1 MDRHAGFA
9 TAIGISERVFQDLV
23 RVMYVAGRLNPR
35 LVSAAPSLSFDLLQD
50 VPKVFFLAGDPSR
63 ITLEISAWGPAT
75 ITPPGENPEQRDVL
89 FNARVVAP
97 LMVELNGANLIF
109 SLNGLSAQLTTLSIV
124 PYRGGPLSSTAQTF
138 IESSSVR
145 SLMLIGIRNY
155 LNTVAQMIPP
165 FSLALLDPALE
176 GSDATVQARVLQ
188 GVLVLGIDAH
198 SGVLMTAGDPNLLT
212 NFNEGQDIAVWSN
225 PAYSKVTTFS
235 VIEPKFRTAIEG
247 DGATFGPFSLDIVE
261 GGLAISGSGSKSTGT
276 VEFSLKA
283 VPRLVREWDDFV
295 FSELDEAVGGGP
307 HREHYVSHELWFEV
321 QDLDL
326 DVDRAPGVIILE
338 VLGVLFTFGVG
349 TKIIEDIING
359 IRASTEDRIVSGVE
373 GDRRAITWRFSLQ
386 GIPRPMMYLH
396 IDRYECHVEGVFIG
410 LTYHPEFWSTEV
422 DGPWHSI
429 AAQEVLTGT
438 VTYEVRLGAGLL
450 VDDPELRVRWTV
462 RRLDTN
468 QIPFTTDEVAA
479 NSLSLNLTIADVPFL
494 ETDFFLVECRVYRAL
509 GSQVTEFLNYTRSLI
524 IHDALD
530 RSHPFVQWT
539 HDVFTPIVEVRPDGS
554 TIETGYQLRT
564 RQSAIHRTALP
575 GRCRMS
581 TFYSLKREEPNKAL
595 QKRTPDYLD
604 ELPFPIADLI
614 HNRSKVCDYCFF
626 GGPTKNVPLI

>member
-23 RVMYVAGRLNPR
+23 RVMYVAGKLNPH
-35 LVSAAPSLSFDLLQD
+35 LVSTAPSLNLNLIQD

-75 ITPPGENPEQRDVL
+75 VTPPGGNPEQRDVL

-97 LMVELNGANLIF
+97 LMVGLNEAQLLF
-109 SLNGLSAQLTTLSIV
+109 SLNGLSAQLTSLSIV
-124 PYRGGPLSSTAQTF
+124 PYRGGPFSSAAQTF
-138 IESSSVR
+138 IDSSSVR
-145 SLMLIGIRNY
+145 SLLLLGIRNY
-155 LNTVAQMIPP
+155 LNNVAQMIPP
-165 FSLALLDPALE
+165 FSLALLDPALAD
-176 GSDATVQARVLQ
+176 SNATVQARVLQ

-198 SGVLMTAGDPNLLT
+198 SAVTTTGDPNLLT
-212 NFNEGQDIAVWSN
+212 NFNEGQDLAIWSN
-225 PAYSKVTTFS
+225 PAYAKATTFS
-235 VIEPKFRTAIEG
+235 AIEQKFKAAIEG
-247 DGATFGPFSLDIVE
+247 DDAEFGPFDLDIVE

-283 VPRLVREWDDFV
+283 VPKLVREWDEFV
-295 FSELDEAVGGGP
+295 FSELDEAVSGGP
-307 HREHYVSHELWFEV
+307 HKEHYVSYELWFEV

-326 DVDRAPGVIILE
+326 DVDRAPGVVILE
-338 VLGVLFTFGVG
+338 LLGALFTLGVG
-349 TKIIEDIING
+349 TKVIEDIING

-373 GDRRAITWRFSLQ
+373 GDRRAITWRFSLE

-410 LTYHPEFWSTEV
+410 LTYHPEFWGTAM
-422 DGPWHSI
+422 DGPWNPI
-429 AAQEVLTGT
+429 AAENALTDT
-438 VTYEVRLGAGLL
+438 IKYEVRLGAGLL

-468 QIPFTTDEVAA
+468 QIVFTTDDVVA
-479 NSLSLNLTIADVPFL
+479 NSLSLELTIANVPFL
-494 ETDFFLVECRVYRAL
+494 ETDFFQVECRVYRAL
-509 GSQVTEFLNYTRSLI
+509 GSQVTEFLNYTRALTI
-524 IHDALD
+524 QDALD

-554 TIETGYQLRT
+554 SIETGYQLRT

-575 GRCRMS
+575 GRCRMATS
-581 TFYSLKREEPNKAL
+581 YSLKREEPNKAL

-604 ELPFPIADLI
+604 ELPFPIANLI
-614 HNRSKVCDYCFF
+614 PNRSKVCDYCFF
-626 GGPTKNVPLI
+626 GGPDKTEPLI